1 MNTSVFCA
9 VKTKIRILSVVL
21 LTAIYCYAIGI
32 ATATSTQA
40 NPQYY
45 STTSEKEYCLDF
57 STKLF
62 YHTSQY
68 ESSVDNCNN
77 QPTLN
82 IKNPFGFFNTLWA
95 HAKTTEQLFE
105 SVITQYINIAKN
117 LLIRYRKSDL
127 IFPFHYFW

>member
-9 VKTKIRILSVVL
+9 VKIKIRILSVVL

-82 IKNPFGFFNTLWA
+82 IKNPFGFFNALWA

>member
-1 MNTSVFCA
+1 M
-9 VKTKIRILSVVL
+9 KTKIKILSVVL

-32 ATATSTQA
+32 AATTSAQV

-45 STTSEKEYCLDF
+45 STTSEKEYCVDF

-62 YHTSQY
+62 YHTAQY

-82 IKNPFGFFNTLWA
+82 IKNPFSVFNIPGA
-95 HAKTTEQLFE
+95 HARVTEQLFE

>member
-82 IKNPFGFFNTLWA
+82 IKNPFGFFNALWA